1 MSSLRDIF
9 DDAHRRVCIAKQR
22 NEEDRSRMWTG
33 MNYPREMRQA
43 VEKGFMV
50 PLAKE
55 TPRVMGWYKFTE
67 KGWAQY
73 DHIFS
78 QAPNYFDAAYQ
89 GFHISYDALTKT
101 PEIKE
106 VEKIATPT
114 I

>member
-1 MSSLRDIF
+1 MNSLRDIF

-22 NEEDRSRMWTG
+22 NQTDRAGIWTG
-33 MNYPREMRQA
+33 MDYPRQMKQA
-43 VEKGFMV
+43 VEKGFMA
-50 PLAKE
+50 PLDKE

-78 QAPNYFDAAYQ
+78 QAPDYFDDAYQ
-89 GFHISYDALTKT
+89 SFSITSKSLTET
-101 PEIKE
+101 PKREEGDKYS
-106 VEKIATPT
+106 TPA